1 MSVRIIQI
9 VKVVL
14 WSVPA
19 FLLLWLLQNNFV
31 PGGKLT
37 VRCGA
42 DICSK
47 LVSVFASK
55 EPDMVIG
62 ETKDHVRYRLIT
74 QDPVYVTVK
83 TPKAFFKASVRA
95 EFHPDG
101 QPVINFGLLG
111 ANSAYTL
118 KNVYAQSD
126 TIEALDKKW
135 EAVREKDV
143 ILYTRPDKKS
153 IQQNNNSAANQ
164 DVRGNKNTDVDQ
176 PPAQRFARVEDF
188 LSSLPPIDKIR
199 THNYDLSPYVKLK
212 EYAPSNTLLEI
223 NFLLRGPHEF
233 LTYLENEPLEMS
245 FVFQDINRHNGA
257 DDVKVVVSR
266 NGKTVLEKTL
276 PDDGVVK
283 NTGVVKEPRT
293 LELKASDLSAGV
305 YTVSIAARDDDIF
318 IRKIATRQH
327 LLMLKSHVYLA
338 GNDEYRVLGNI
349 STSPTTLLTTG
360 LRVSARTSHPQN
372 LQTIT
377 VNKKALVMKEIHKEY
392 ELTRSG
398 SGLATVTVPK
408 SDVYLS
414 GDGYF
419 VFDTRQAFDPSLKV
433 PSIIDAGIS
442 DAVSYVIARYPRPK
456 ELGGGW
462 LEASTEFS
470 DKEMYRSTDG
480 TYTLILQVPGLAE
493 NKRFLKLRALE
504 VTFERDPIT
513 MSNAWEKII
522 NKFK

>member
-1 MSVRIIQI
+1 MTVRIVQI

-19 FLLLWLLQNNFV
+19 FLLLWLFQSNFI
-31 PGGKLT
+31 PGGKLS
-37 VRCGA
+37 VSCGA
-42 DICSK
+42 DVCSK

-55 EPDMVIG
+55 EPDVVIG
-62 ETKDHVRYRLIT
+62 ETKDRVRYRLIT

-83 TPKAFFKASVRA
+83 TPKAFSKASIRA

-118 KNVYAQSD
+118 KNVFAQSAA
-126 TIEALDKKW
+126 IETLDKEW
-135 EAVREKDV
+135 DAVREDSLV
-143 ILYTRPDKKS
+143 LYTRPEKKADEQYKN
-153 IQQNNNSAANQ
+153 IQ
-164 DVRGNKNTDVDQ
+164 
-176 PPAQRFARVEDF
+176 DF
-188 LSSLPPIDKIR
+188 LSALPPIEKIR
-199 THNYDLSPYVKLK
+199 TYNYDLSPYVKLK
-212 EYAPSNTLLEI
+212 DYTPSNTLLEI
-223 NFLLRGPHEF
+223 NSLLRGPHE
-233 LTYLENEPLEMS
+233 LVTYLENEPLEMS

-257 DDVKVVVSR
+257 DDVRVVVSR

-276 PDDGVVK
+276 ADDGIVQG
-283 NTGVVKEPRT
+283 TGVVKEPRT
-293 LELKASDLSAGV
+293 LELKASDLPAGA
-305 YTVSIAARDDDIF
+305 YTISIVAKDDDMF
-318 IRKIATRQH
+318 IRNITTRQH
-327 LLMLKSHVYLA
+327 LLMFKGRIYLA

-349 STSPTTLLTTG
+349 PTSSTTLLTTG
-360 LRVSARTSHPQN
+360 SRVSARTSHPQN

-392 ELTRSG
+392 QLIRSG
-398 SGLATVTVPK
+398 SGLATVTAPK
-408 SDVYLS
+408 NDVYLS

-419 VFDTRQAFDPSLKV
+419 VFDARQAFDPSLNV
-433 PSIIDAGIS
+433 PSSLDAGIS
-442 DAVSYVIARYPRPK
+442 DAVSYVIARYPRLK

-470 DKEMYRSTDG
+470 GKEMYRASDG
-480 TYTLILQVPGLAE
+480 TYTFILQVPGLAE
-493 NKRFLKLRALE
+493 NKRLLKLRALE

-513 MSNAWEKII
+513 IANAWGKII